1 MEHELQVRR
10 LMMLIFAILS
20 GASAISFA
28 VLPAVF

>member
-20 GASAISFA
+20 GASAISVA